1 MRRARERGVEEREER
16 VEGSGGGGEGE
27 EEEEK
32 KKEIGQH
39 RLSKL
44 MKYRSKQRGRIYI
57 NH

>member
-16 VEGSGGGGEGE
+16 VKGSGGGGGR

-44 MKYRSKQRGRIYI
+44 MKYRRKQKGRIYI
-57 NH
+57 N

>member
-16 VEGSGGGGEGE
+16 VKGSGGGGGRE

-44 MKYRSKQRGRIYI
+44 MKYRRKQKGRIYI
-57 NH
+57 N

>member
-1 MRRARERGVEEREER
+1 MEKEREER
-16 VEGSGGGGEGE
+16 VEGSGGGGGEE

-44 MKYRSKQRGRIYI
+44 VKYRSKQRERIHI
-57 NH
+57 N